1 MLKKILIGVSVFV
14 GLVILA
20 AGGFYAKAYF
30 STKARMGKQYQVAL
44 EGLNVTSDSAQLAYG
59 ARLIKAKGCVDCH
72 GEDLGGK
79 IFIDDPKL
87 GFIVARNITKG
98 KGGLS
103 QDYSVADWELALKHG
118 IRRDGKPLL
127 IMPSHEY
134 AMLTKEDMSAIVAY
148 AITVPHV
155 ERELPMS
162 EIGPLGNVLTE
173 LGKLPLLPAEMIDHS
188 RKLEDEIKAEA
199 SVEYGKYLSN
209 SCIGCHRTNFK
220 GGEPIAP
227 GFPVVA
233 DISSTGH
240 IASWSED
247 QFINTLRT
255 GKTPEGKELK
265 ASEMPWNMTA
275 QYTDTELKALY
286 MFLRSI

>member
-1 MLKKILIGVSVFV
+1 MNKHYEV
-14 GLVILA
+14 
-20 AGGFYAKAYF
+20 
-30 STKARMGKQYQVAL
+30 QP
-44 EGLNVTSDSAQLAYG
+44 EGITVTGDSAQLAYG

-72 GEDLGGK
+72 GDDLGGK
-79 IFIDDPKL
+79 VFIDDPKL

-98 KGGLS
+98 SGGLPAAYNVS
-103 QDYSVADWELALKHG
+103 DWELALKHG
-118 IRRDGKPLL
+118 IRKDGRPLI

-134 AMLTKEDMSAIVAY
+134 TLLTKEDMSAIVAY
-148 AITVPHV
+148 AITVPNV
-155 ERELPMS
+155 DRAFPAS

-188 RKLEDEIKAEA
+188 RKLEKEIKAEV
-199 SVEYGKYLSN
+199 SIEYGKYLAN

-233 DISSTGH
+233 DISPTGH
-240 IASWSED
+240 VGNWSEE

-255 GKTPEGKELK
+255 GKTPEGKILK

-286 MFLRSI
+286 LFLRSI